1 MKGRNPLVIVFFIG
15 LLVLV
20 GFLLYF
26 NGSDKS
32 IEVVGQG
39 AEKTQNKLTEDSTKA
54 VDSDALPTEFKKLI
68 GDVQALSDKV
78 ESLEAVK
85 DTVEVLKSD
94 NKLKD
99 STILGIK
106 KGMEPL
112 LKNKKEAE
120 QNTQTVTETV
130 SPKQP
135 KEAENSTKIQGFST
149 KIQGLLDSIVPPVN
163 TNGKKQTGTNRTNP
177 NEIVWI
183 QPLDSGYVEDK
194 KKRKSSSYLTE
205 NTPSDSNDKQP
216 GLLDE
221 VGSKAK
227 SGLGLESGKDPRFT
241 IPPGSIIA
249 DSMAVTALVGR
260 IPVKGNLQD
269 PWKFKVST
277 GQKIIMPND
286 HELQGLE
293 KTIIEGTAIG
303 DLNLRCVTGRV
314 ETMTFIFT
322 DGRIVTHEAKNKK
335 DGIGYISDSHA
346 NPCIPGELITNAPQI
361 IASMSALGIGEG
373 VTQGIADAETQT
385 TRTTD
390 GSTIQTV
397 VGSHL
402 KNAGF
407 NGVSNGFSEVKQWAS
422 DRIGQYF
429 DVIYVPGGQHVDI
442 HISEEIKI
450 DYDPMGRKVQY
461 DTHSDAAHGYMD

>member
-1 MKGRNPLVIVFFIG
+1 MKGRNPLVIFFVIG
-15 LLVLV
+15 IAALVA
-20 GFLLYF
+20 FLFFY
-26 NGSDKS
+26 NESNKS
-32 IEVVGQG
+32 VEVVGQG
-39 AEKTQNKLTEDSTKA
+39 TEKAEKRLAEENTKA
-54 VDSDALPTEFKKLI
+54 PDSDALPTEFKKLI

-85 DTVEVLKSD
+85 DTVEVLKSE

-99 STILGIK
+99 GAILGLK
-106 KGMEPL
+106 QGMEPL
-112 LKNKKEAE
+112 LKNDKEN
-120 QNTQTVTETV
+120 QPNTDNTDPKPEIKPPET
-130 SPKQP
+130 KDN
-135 KEAENSTKIQGFST
+135 A
-149 KIQGLLDSIVPPVN
+149 KIQGLLDSIVPPLN
-163 TNGKKQTGTNRTNP
+163 TDEKKQTGTNRTNP

-183 QPLDSGYVEDK
+183 KPLDSGYVEDK
-194 KKRKSSSYLTE
+194 RQRKSSSYLT
-205 NTPSDSNDKQP
+205 NNPSSEANKEQP

-221 VGSKAK
+221 VGSKTK
-227 SGLGLESGKDPRFT
+227 NQLGLESGKDPRFT
-241 IPPGSIIA
+241 IPHGSIIA

-373 VTQGIADAETQT
+373 VAQGIADAETQT

-407 NGVSNGFSEVKQWAS
+407 NGVSNGFSEVKQWFS